1 MTSASN
7 HRSRPALSAP
17 GLRPALP
24 FALVAPLALFALF
37 TLLTSAGCTIVH
49 PGEVALRQ
57 NLGRLTPDRLES
69 GPHGYFPGFTRIV
82 KTNVQTVEIY
92 ETLPLPT
99 KEGLSVE
106 AQITLLYHVN
116 PESVRDVYTKFGRDY
131 EKVIVLSNFLAT
143 AREVSSKY
151 YAKEL
156 YAIERK
162 KVEQVMKNELIQHIG
177 EKGFV
182 VDAVLL
188 KDILLPQSM
197 SNAIQDK
204 VNAEQAALQME
215 FVIEKQKRE
224 AERMRIEAEG
234 VKNAQDIIN
243 TTLTDRQLRYN
254 QIQMLKSLVNS
265 PNSKIIVT
273 GDGTGKMPLIVGE

>member
-1 MTSASN
+1 MGLASN
-7 HRSRPALSAP
+7 RPWLPAL
-17 GLRPALP
+17 ALG
-24 FALVAPLALFALF
+24 LALAFL
-37 TLLTSAGCTIVH
+37 AGCTTVH

-57 NLGRLTPDRLES
+57 HLGRLTPDRLES
-69 GPHGYFPGFTRIV
+69 GPHAYFPIFTKIV
-82 KTNVQTVEIY
+82 KTNVQTVELY
-92 ETLPLPT
+92 ERLPLPT

-106 AQITLLYHVN
+106 AEITLLYHVN
-116 PESVRDVYTKFGRDY
+116 PEAVRAVYTQFGKDY

-143 AREVSSKY
+143 AREVSSRY

-156 YAIERK
+156 YAIERQ
-162 KVEQVMKNELIQHIG
+162 KVEQVMKDELIHHIG
-177 EKGFV
+177 DKGFV
-182 VDAVLL
+182 VDSVLL

-224 AERMRIEAEG
+224 AERVRIEAEG

-243 TTLTDRQLRYN
+243 SSLTDKQLRYN
-254 QIQMLKSLVNS
+254 QIQMLKSLANS

-273 GDGTGKMPLIVGE
+273 GDGTGKMPLIVNE

>member
-1 MTSASN
+1 MA
-7 HRSRPALSAP
+7 RSRFASDSSRRLLGVAL
-17 GLRPALP
+17 GALC
-24 FALVAPLALFALF
+24 LAGH
-37 TLLTSAGCTIVH
+37 AGCTIVR
-49 PGEVALRQ
+49 PGEIALRQ
-57 NLGRLTPDRLES
+57 TMGRLTPDRLEN
-69 GPHGYFPGFTRIV
+69 GPHLFMPGFTRIV
-82 KTNVQTVEIY
+82 KTNVRTVEIY

-99 KEGLSVE
+99 KEGLSVD
-106 AQITLLYHVN
+106 AQITLLYHVD
-116 PESVRDVYTKFGRDY
+116 PEAVRRVYTQFGPGY
-131 EKVIVLSNFLAT
+131 EPVIVLSNFLAT

-162 KVEQVMKNELIQHIG
+162 KVEQVMKDELTRHIG
-177 EKGFV
+177 DQGFV

-197 SNAIQDK
+197 SVAIQDK

-215 FVIEKQKRE
+215 FVIAKQKRE

-234 VKNAQDIIN
+234 VKQAQDIIN
-243 TTLTDRQLRYN
+243 SSLTERQLRYN
-254 QIQMLKSLVNS
+254 QIQMLKGLATS

-273 GDGTGKMPLIVGE
+273 GDGTGKMPLIVNE

>member
-1 MTSASN
+1 M
-7 HRSRPALSAP
+7 
-17 GLRPALP
+17 GLAIRHFGRLYFP
-24 FALVAPLALFALF
+24 LVLALAPAAL
-37 TLLTSAGCTIVH
+37 AGCTIVH

-69 GPHGYFPGFTRIV
+69 GPHGFMPIFTRIV
-82 KTNVQTVEIY
+82 KTNVQTVELY

-116 PESVRDVYTKFGRDY
+116 PESVRSVYTQFGRDY
-131 EKVIVLSNFLAT
+131 ENVVVLSNFLAT

-162 KVEQVMKNELIQHIG
+162 KVEQVMKNELIDHIG
-177 EKGFV
+177 DKGFV

-188 KDILLPQSM
+188 KDIILPQSM

-224 AERMRIEAEG
+224 AERVRIEAEG

-243 TTLTDRQLRYN
+243 TTLTEKQLRYN
-254 QIQMLKSLVNS
+254 QIQMLRALANS

-273 GDGTGKMPLIVGE
+273 GDGTGKMPLIVGD